1 MDIQLHYFSGR
12 GIGEPIRL
20 TLAASDIPFTD
31 HRYSTTDPSW
41 RDKLGKHLPFGQM
54 PALEVDGTFIG
65 QADSCARL
73 AAKLAKLYPDDPVKA
88 ALTDMVVVHQSDIQK
103 AIARLS
109 FDGVPGAEGTKLV
122 PEKERS
128 ILINDWMN
136 SSLPDLLLRLENL
149 CGTQFIVGETLTW
162 ADINVFCRLS
172 QLLEINPIV
181 LNEGFPKLRSLEKH
195 VRELPAIAA
204 WIDAHPEDYLA
215 TDSDVGS

>member
-41 RDKLGKHLPFGQM
+41 RDKLEKHLPFGQM

-73 AAKLAKLYPDDPVKA
+73 AAKLAKLYPDNPVKA
-88 ALTDMVVVHQSDIQK
+88 ALTDMVVVHQSEIQK

-109 FDGVPGAEGTKLV
+109 FDGVPGAEGTKMV

-149 CGTQFIVGETLTW
+149 CGTPFIVGETLTW

-172 QLLEINPIV
+172 QLLEINPSV

>member
-20 TLAASDIPFTD
+20 TLVASNIPFID
-31 HRYSTTDPSW
+31 HRYSTTDISW
-41 RDKLGKHLPFGQM
+41 RNKLEKHLPFGQM

-73 AAKLAKLYPDDPVKA
+73 AAKLAKLYPNDPVEA
-88 ALTDMVVVHQSDIQK
+88 AKTDMVVVHQSEIQK
-103 AIARLS
+103 AISRLS
-109 FDGVPGAEGTKLV
+109 FDGVPGAEGTKMV

-136 SSLPDLLLRLENL
+136 LSLPVLLLRLENL
-149 CGTQFIVGETLTW
+149 CGGSFIVGETLTW
-162 ADINVFCRLS
+162 ADINVFCRLT
-172 QLLEINPIV
+172 QLLEINPFL
-181 LNEGFPKLRSLEKH
+181 LNEGYPKLRSLEKY
-195 VRELPAIAA
+195 VRTLPAITA

-215 TDSDVGS
+215 TDRNVGR

>member
-20 TLAASDIPFTD
+20 TLVASNIPF
-31 HRYSTTDPSW
+31 TDPSW
-41 RDKLGKHLPFGQM
+41 RDKLEKHLPFGQM
-54 PALEVDGTFIG
+54 PALEVDGIFIG

-88 ALTDMVVVHQSDIQK
+88 ALTDMVVVHQSEIQK

-109 FDGVPGAEGTKLV
+109 FDGVPGAEGTKMV

-128 ILINDWMN
+128 ILIMDWMN
-136 SSLPDLLLRLENL
+136 SSLPDLLTRLENL
-149 CGTQFIVGETLTW
+149 CGTPFILGETLTW

-172 QLLEINPIV
+172 QLLEINPSV
-181 LNEGFPKLRSLEKH
+181 LNEGFPKLRSLQKY
-195 VRELPAIAA
+195 VRGLPAIAA
-204 WIDAHPEDYLA
+204 WIDAHPEDYLNP
-215 TDSDVGS
+215 

>member
-41 RDKLGKHLPFGQM
+41 RDKLEKHLPFGQM

-73 AAKLAKLYPDDPVKA
+73 AAKLAKLYPDNPVKA
-88 ALTDMVVVHQSDIQK
+88 ALTDMVVVHQSEIQK

-109 FDGVPGAEGTKLV
+109 FDGVPGAEGTKMV

-136 SSLPDLLLRLENL
+136 SSLPDLLKRLENL
-149 CGTQFIVGETLTW
+149 CGTPFILGETLTW

-172 QLLEINPIV
+172 QLLEINPNV
-181 LNEGFPKLRSLEKH
+181 LNEDFPKLRSLQKY
-195 VRELPAIAA
+195 VRGLPAIAA
-204 WIDAHPEDYLA
+204 WIDAHPEDYLTPDA
-215 TDSDVGS
+215 KVGS